1 MTSVLYYLLLLF
13 LGVTSLGGLVYYL
26 LAIFSIRRLRRL
38 QPDTAVDV
46 TIPLPPIS
54 LLKPLNGADP
64 GLELYLRTFF
74 AQDYPQFEILLAVR
88 HESDP
93 AVPIVRNL
101 MAEFSQIPA
110 RLILTGE
117 PPFANAKVYSME
129 LMAQAAR
136 FDILVITD
144 SDASVRKDY
153 LRQMAKTF
161 YPAEVG
167 AMTNLYRGVGEL
179 DFWSKLEALGMS
191 TEFMA
196 GVVVAERLEGMK
208 FALGPSMAIRRECLE
223 KIGGF
228 ARMAEYLADDF
239 VLGNWA
245 DGAGYTVALSTH
257 VINHHASTTGFT
269 RTFVHRLRWNR
280 SSRFSR
286 PDGYVGQ
293 GFTYGLVWA
302 IGLAVIA
309 PFPWNLMV
317 LGSILLIRFWLAI
330 ELGTFLLQDRSVLG
344 RLWMI
349 PLQDVISWATWLGA
363 FFGREIVWRQE
374 RYRLEFGGR
383 FVPVVPRSK

>member
-38 QPDTAVDV
+38 QPDTAVEA

-74 AQDYPQFEILLAVR
+74 AQDYPQFEILFAVR

-129 LMAQAAR
+129 LMARAAR

-196 GVVVAERLEGMK
+196 
-208 FALGPSMAIRRECLE
+208 
-223 KIGGF
+223 
-228 ARMAEYLADDF
+228 
-239 VLGNWA
+239 
-245 DGAGYTVALSTH
+245 
-257 VINHHASTTGFT
+257 
-269 RTFVHRLRWNR
+269 
-280 SSRFSR
+280 
-286 PDGYVGQ
+286 
-293 GFTYGLVWA
+293 
-302 IGLAVIA
+302 
-309 PFPWNLMV
+309 
-317 LGSILLIRFWLAI
+317 
-330 ELGTFLLQDRSVLG
+330 
-344 RLWMI
+344 
-349 PLQDVISWATWLGA
+349 
-363 FFGREIVWRQE
+363 
-374 RYRLEFGGR
+374 
-383 FVPVVPRSK
+383 